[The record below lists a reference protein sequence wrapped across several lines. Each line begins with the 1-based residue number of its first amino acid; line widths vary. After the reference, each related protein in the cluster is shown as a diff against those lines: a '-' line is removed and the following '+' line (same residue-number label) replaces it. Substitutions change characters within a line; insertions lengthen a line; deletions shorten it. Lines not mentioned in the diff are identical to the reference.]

1 MGFELRLSETD
12 GRCDSHFTTLPG
24 TLDAVESINTVGQ
37 LFLPFLGSYVHP
49 RDAALCRVP
58 EQPRPTPGQRRR
70 VRHVRRGGAGD
81 HVAALRL
88 VRVLAGNL
96 LC

>member
-1 MGFELRLSETD
+1 MADVIATRPP
-12 GRCDSHFTTLPG
+12 CQKHFK
-24 TLDAVESINTVGQ
+24 ITVN
-37 LFLPFLGSYVHP
+37 LFLGSDVHP

-58 EQPRPTPGQRRR
+58 EQPRPASGQRRR

-81 HVAALRL
+81 HVTALRL

-96 LC
+96 